1 MKQCSPLLTWN
12 MICQTILQCREKG
25 YFAAVILIWYYIFA
39 GKPDSTFPNIWEWLI
54 SLDISPKISP
64 ERAIERQRE
73 TGGEP
78 KRARE
83 SHKESQLEPEWAR
96 YNQKEP
102 QWARVSQ
109 GELTNRDNGR
119 KKGSKAQQR
128 LAHCDNLKEMAH
140 RPWQWEVIE
149 SRPFLTYLNC
159 VLLQKN

>member
-1 MKQCSPLLTWN
+1 MIISLWNNVQLYFLGIWYVRRFCSAERRD
-12 MICQTILQCREKG
+12 ILQPS
-25 YFAAVILIWYYIFA
+25 YWY
-39 GKPDSTFPNIWEWLI
+39 DTI
-54 SLDISPKISP
+54 SLNISPKISP

-159 VLLQKN
+159 VLLQNNWIRLSFDATH